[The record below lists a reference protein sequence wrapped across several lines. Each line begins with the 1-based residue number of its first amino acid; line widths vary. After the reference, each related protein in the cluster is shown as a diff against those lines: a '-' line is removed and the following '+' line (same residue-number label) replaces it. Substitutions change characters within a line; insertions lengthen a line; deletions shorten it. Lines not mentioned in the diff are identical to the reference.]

1 MAQDTLVE
9 IQHHLFKRQPQDIS
23 KMTRQKDTKWRQK
36 GKTSKYFPIIQHR
49 FITDKHPC
57 VLASGKKGQKVRLTL
72 TLNEKRMLEGLTN
85 MFATTENQA
94 IRITLWEMYEQVKE
108 QPECLEEARAN
119 PKTTRKNS
127 KTLTIPH
134 AEVERFRQ
142 FGCLWEA
149 TDAEVIRTAII
160 YVSKAIRDGVIKK
173 LTDSRKRTQDE
184 LALEWSAEQ
193 PKDRKGTLQAA
204 RDAREKVYEEGRQA
218 IQEKWERSY
227 QEYQDIGDE
236 LQRMRWEG
244 IGKGMDDAALAD
256 LARARLDIH
265 ADEAHQKF
273 MEEQTKEF
281 GKQGALINYWEFNL
295 GMSHKQAVQ
304 LAKQQIADEKEEEDT
319 LTDDEL
325 ADILSGDWLK
335 NEFYGDD

>member
-1 MAQDTLVE
+1 M
-9 IQHHLFKRQPQDIS
+9 KRHND
-23 KMTRQKDTKWRQK
+23 KKWRQS
-36 GKTSKYFPIIQHR
+36 GKTSKFFPIQQHR

-94 IRITLWEMYEQVKE
+94 IRIAVWELYEQVKE

-173 LTDSRKRTQDE
+173 LTDSRKRSQDE
-184 LALEWSAEQ
+184 LAIEWSAAQ

-204 RDAREKVYEEGRQA
+204 RDARQKVYEEGREA
-218 IQEKWERSY
+218 IQAEWERSY

-244 IGKGMDDAALAD
+244 IGKGMEDHQLAD
-256 LARARLDIH
+256 LARARLEAH
-265 ADEAHQKF
+265 ADEAHAKF
-273 MEEQTKEF
+273 MEEQTKEW
-281 GKQGALINYWEFNL
+281 GRQGALINYWEFNL
-295 GMSHKQAVQ
+295 GMSHKEAVQ
-304 LAKQQIADEKEEEDT
+304 LAKQQIADEKAEQEDS
-319 LTDDEL
+319 LTDEEWD
-325 ADILSGDWLK
+325 DILSGKWLQE
-335 NEFYGDD
+335 EFYGDD